1 MITLLI
7 ILGSIVAYLMIGY
20 HFGRKDVPRHLE
32 DLTKRWKTRYNPYY
46 YDTIYPNCDNSAERT
61 GALDKRARE
70 AASWPFMW
78 AFFWPIMLLP
88 LWVGPKLIAEGRKLD
103 PIAQELLIKEQ
114 GKHIEKLER
123 ELGIGGS

>member
-20 HFGRKDVPRHLE
+20 HFGRKDVPRRLE
-32 DLTKRWKTRYNPYY
+32 DLVKRYGFLYNPYY
-46 YDTIYPNCDNSAERT
+46 YDTVYPNSDNSEERT
-61 GALDKRARE
+61 RALDKRARE

-78 AFFWPIMLLP
+78 AFFWPTMLLP
-88 LWVGPKLIAEGRKLD
+88 LWMGPKLIAGGRKLD

-123 ELGIGGS
+123 ELGIGES